1 MEEHTLNYHLRCMTP
16 SQLALDAWK
25 RADAEARAAESRL
38 LAAWELYE
46 KQLVAAPGE
55 DLLRQVAHLRAQA
68 NEHLGQAMITL
79 ASTRDKREDANSF

>member
-1 MEEHTLNYHLRCMTP
+1 MTP

-46 KQLVAAPGE
+46 KQLVVAPDE
-55 DLLRQVAHLRAQA
+55 ALLRQVAHLRAQA
-68 NEHLGQAMITL
+68 NDQLAQAMITL
-79 ASTRDKREDANSF
+79 AASRDNRADANSF